1 MKEKI
6 VSVLVALVFG
16 LHCFPAAVFA
26 IAAPTNLSASQESPV
41 SPRTIGLSWNKV
53 SGAKGYVI
61 YDNGSK
67 VKDVGSAYVY
77 HLEGVSVGKH
87 KYTVKAYDNNNN
99 FSEAS
104 NVAVV
109 NVRPAAT
116 ITKCSYEDGKVVLE
130 WKAPTEGIPDGLT
143 IARFE
148 VLRKDSSNKVLAAY
162 RSVPANKRSF
172 TDSLVASSGE
182 YEYAIGIRWSDNS
195 YSALSATKT
204 ETIPAKTGTKVK
216 TQGVLSKLK
225 TIAIPT
231 FQVTSP
237 LTGALSGTSGLS
249 IPKLGITKISIPAI
263 STSISSSI
271 SSSIAKFI
279 PKYSIA
285 SSIPSSLSQIKIPSL
300 KGISVKSALSSGYK
314 GIMNTLSLKQSG
326 KSGNSLQEVINL
338 GQGLYNRVKD
348 YLN

>member
-1 MKEKI
+1 LLLDINGWGMFLFKNRGQVYLMKKKI
-6 VSVLVALVFG
+6 VSVLISLVFAFQ
-16 LHCFPAAVFA
+16 CFPSAVFA
-26 IAAPTNLSASQESPV
+26 IDAPTNLSASQESPV
-41 SPRTIGLSWNKV
+41 SPRTIGLSWNQV

-67 VKDVGSAYVY
+67 VKDVGNAYVY
-77 HLEGVSVGKH
+77 
-87 KYTVKAYDNNNN
+87 N
-99 FSEAS
+99 FSEVS

-143 IARFE
+143 VARFK

-216 TQGVLSKLK
+216 TQGVLS
-225 TIAIPT
+225 
-231 FQVTSP
+231 
-237 LTGALSGTSGLS
+237 
-249 IPKLGITKISIPAI
+249 
-263 STSISSSI
+263 
-271 SSSIAKFI
+271 
-279 PKYSIA
+279 
-285 SSIPSSLSQIKIPSL
+285 
-300 KGISVKSALSSGYK
+300 
-314 GIMNTLSLKQSG
+314 NTYF
-326 KSGNSLQEVINL
+326 SGNQPSDRGIK
-338 GQGLYNRVKD
+338 RDKWA
-348 YLN
+348 